1 LQDLRIA
8 ELGVVA
14 ARVVDAVVDPVV
26 DPIAREDV
34 RDAAVPTFLLRCY
47 LSNEGFSTDGVD
59 VRDALGVALAQAL
72 ALAGGDATVIGRAAW
87 LTLLVEATAVA
98 EDERMLPAAAEL
110 IAGLEAEWPAQ
121 TRIDEASASVEACLR
136 AAEIVDP
143 EPLVQDAIDQ
153 LERVIGGSYR
163 PGDGL
168 VRERDG
174 IRLRCSFD
182 DHVRGASAL
191 LTAFELTGRLPY
203 SMLAEE
209 LMVIA
214 RRERPPDADL
224 VIQCEAARVLCRL
237 AALHDD
243 PGYRG
248 AAVIATGADY
258 RADASRI
265 LAAQSARALAGS
277 LAHAAAYGLA
287 LLDLLK

>member
-1 LQDLRIA
+1 MQDLRIA
-8 ELGVVA
+8 ELETVA
-14 ARVVDAVVDPVV
+14 ARVVDA
-26 DPIAREDV
+26 IAREDV
-34 RDAAVPTFLLRCY
+34 FDAAVPTFLLRHY
-47 LSNEGFSTDGVD
+47 LSTDGAD
-59 VRDALGVALAQAL
+59 LRDALGVALAQAL
-72 ALAGGDATVIGRAAW
+72 ALAGGDAPVIGRAAW

-98 EDERMLPAAAEL
+98 EDERMLPAAGEL
-110 IAGLEAEWPAQ
+110 IAGLQAEWPAQ

-136 AAEIVDP
+136 AAEIVNPD
-143 EPLVQDAIDQ
+143 ELVQGAIDQ

-168 VRERDG
+168 VRERNG
-174 IRLRCSFD
+174 IRVRCSLG

-209 LMVIA
+209 LMAIA
-214 RRERPPDADL
+214 GREPSPDAD
-224 VIQCEAARVLCRL
+224 VAIQCEAARVLCRL

-265 LAAQSARALAGS
+265 LAAQSARALAGTPS
-277 LAHAAAYGLA
+277 DAAAYGLA

>member
-1 LQDLRIA
+1 MDDPRIA
-8 ELGVVA
+8 ELEEAA
-14 ARVVDAVVDPVV
+14 ARAAEAAASEDAV
-26 DPIAREDV
+26 
-34 RDAAVPTFLLRCY
+34 DAAVPALLLRRY
-47 LSNEGFSTDGVD
+47 LAAGGESLQDT
-59 VRDALGVALAQAL
+59 LGLALARAL
-72 ALAGGDATVIGRAAW
+72 ALAGSDPAVVGRAAW

-98 EDERMLPAAAEL
+98 DDQRIVPAAVAL
-110 IAGLEAEWPAQ
+110 IAGLQAAWPAL
-121 TRIDEASASVEACLR
+121 TRIDELAASVEACLR

-143 EPLVQDAIDQ
+143 GGLVQDAIDH

-174 IRLRCSFD
+174 IRVRCGID

-203 SMLAEE
+203 AMLAEE
-209 LMVIA
+209 LIAIA
-214 RRERPPDADL
+214 RREPEASGEL
-224 VIQCEAARVLCRL
+224 VIRCELARVLCRL

-258 RADASRI
+258 RAEASRV
-265 LAAQSARALAGS
+265 LSAESARARAGTPS
-277 LAHAAAYGLA
+277 AAAAYGLA

>member
-1 LQDLRIA
+1 MA
-8 ELGVVA
+8 EWAEVATRVVA
-14 ARVVDAVVDPVV
+14 AVV

-34 RDAAVPTFLLRCY
+34 RSVAVPTFLLRHY
-47 LSNEGFSTDGVD
+47 LRTDGGEL
-59 VRDALGVALAQAL
+59 RDALGVALTRAL
-72 ALAGGDATVIGRAAW
+72 AAAASEVSVVGRAAW

-98 EDERMLPAAAEL
+98 EDERLLPAVVTL
-110 IAGLEAEWPAQ
+110 IVGLQAEWPAH

-136 AAEIVDP
+136 AADLVDP
-143 EPLVQDAIDQ
+143 GPLVQEAIDQ
-153 LERVIGGSYR
+153 LERVIGDSYR

-174 IRLRCSFD
+174 RRVRCSLG

-191 LTAFELTGRLPY
+191 LTAFEVTGRLPY

-209 LMVIA
+209 LMAVA
-214 RRERPPDADL
+214 RREPPPDDDF
-224 VIQCEAARVLCRL
+224 VIQCDAARVLCRL

-243 PGYRG
+243 PAYRG
-248 AAVIATGADY
+248 AAVVAAGADY

-277 LAHAAAYGLA
+277 PADAAAYGLA
-287 LLDLLK
+287 LFDFLQ

>member
-1 LQDLRIA
+1 VQDPRIA
-8 ELGVVA
+8 ELEQVA
-14 ARVVDAVVDPVV
+14 ARVVDA
-26 DPIAREDV
+26 IAREDV
-34 RDAAVPTFLLRCY
+34 FDAAVPTFLLRHY
-47 LSNEGFSTDGVD
+47 LSTDGAGL
-59 VRDALGVALAQAL
+59 RDALGVALAQAL
-72 ALAGGDATVIGRAAW
+72 ALAGGDAPVIGRAAW

-98 EDERMLPAAAEL
+98 EDERMLSAAGEL
-110 IAGLEAEWPAQ
+110 IAGLQAEWPAQ

-136 AAEIVDP
+136 AAEIVNPD
-143 EPLVQDAIDQ
+143 ELVQGAIDQ

-168 VRERDG
+168 VLERNG
-174 IRLRCSFD
+174 IRVRCSLG

-209 LMVIA
+209 LMAIA
-214 RRERPPDADL
+214 GREPSPDADL
-224 VIQCEAARVLCRL
+224 AIQCEAARVLCRL

-265 LAAQSARALAGS
+265 LAARSARALAGTPS
-277 LAHAAAYGLA
+277 DAAAYGLA
-287 LLDLLK
+287 LLHLLK

>member
-1 LQDLRIA
+1 MDDPRIA
-8 ELGVVA
+8 ELEEAA
-14 ARVVDAVVDPVV
+14 ARAAEAAAGEDAV
-26 DPIAREDV
+26 
-34 RDAAVPTFLLRCY
+34 DAAVPALLLRRY
-47 LSNEGFSTDGVD
+47 LAAGGESLQDT
-59 VRDALGVALAQAL
+59 LGLALARAL
-72 ALAGGDATVIGRAAW
+72 ALAGSDPTVVGRAAW
-87 LTLLVEATAVA
+87 LTRLDEATAVA
-98 EDERMLPAAAEL
+98 DDQRIVPAAVAL
-110 IAGLEAEWPAQ
+110 IAGLQAAWPAL
-121 TRIDEASASVEACLR
+121 TRIDELAASVEACLR

-143 EPLVQDAIDQ
+143 GGLVQDAIDH

-174 IRLRCSFD
+174 IRVRCGIH

-203 SMLAEE
+203 AMLAEE
-209 LMVIA
+209 LIAIA
-214 RRERPPDADL
+214 RREPEASGEL
-224 VIQCEAARVLCRL
+224 VIRCELARVLCRL

-258 RADASRI
+258 RAEASRV
-265 LAAQSARALAGS
+265 LSAESARARAGTPS
-277 LAHAAAYGLA
+277 AAAAYGLA

>member
-1 LQDLRIA
+1 MDDPRIA
-8 ELGVVA
+8 ELEEAA
-14 ARVVDAVVDPVV
+14 ARAAEAAAGEDAV
-26 DPIAREDV
+26 
-34 RDAAVPTFLLRCY
+34 DAAVPALLLRRY
-47 LSNEGFSTDGVD
+47 LAAGGETLQDT
-59 VRDALGVALAQAL
+59 LGLALARAL
-72 ALAGGDATVIGRAAW
+72 ALAGSDPAVVGRAAW

-98 EDERMLPAAAEL
+98 DDQRILPAAVAL
-110 IAGLEAEWPAQ
+110 IAGLQAAWPAL
-121 TRIDEASASVEACLR
+121 TRIDELAASVEACLR

-143 EPLVQDAIDQ
+143 GGLVQDAIDH

-174 IRLRCSFD
+174 IRVRCGID
-182 DHVRGASAL
+182 DHVRSASAL

-203 SMLAEE
+203 AMLAEE
-209 LMVIA
+209 LIAIA
-214 RRERPPDADL
+214 RREPEASGEL
-224 VIQCEAARVLCRL
+224 VIRCELARVLCRL

-258 RADASRI
+258 RAEASRV
-265 LAAQSARALAGS
+265 LSAESARARAGTPS
-277 LAHAAAYGLA
+277 AAAAYGLA